1 MKKIFALVWLFSFW
15 LFASS
20 QEITINNHHFT
31 IVTEKYDL
39 YASKGEVMRFYRDI
53 HDKKPLFHLI
63 LNDATGGCSSRSL
76 EDGAY
81 EIEGDKIKLY
91 SFFHRQGDA
100 YSEPYGAKIMEYEV
114 LNSGELKK
122 ISSKVYIETA
132 QRGYENNRGMNYLFQ
147 APKTEQEKR
156 ELLDYIK
163 QVEEEYL
170 STFLLG
176 EEGKF
181 LIKEVK
187 EALKRKVKRNW
198 ASK

>member
-1 MKKIFALVWLFSFW
+1 MKKIFASVWLFSFL

-100 YSEPYGAKIMEYEV
+100 YSEPYGAKIVEYEV

-132 QRGYENNRGMNYLFQ
+132 QRGYENNRGMKYLFQ

-156 ELLDYIK
+156 ELLDYVK

-198 ASK
+198 VSK

>member
-1 MKKIFALVWLFSFW
+1 MKKIFASVWLFSFW

-63 LNDATGGCSSRSL
+63 LNDATGGCTSRSL

-81 EIEGDKIKLY
+81 EIEGNKIKLY
-91 SFFHRQGDA
+91 SFFHRQGEA
-100 YSEPYGAKIMEYEV
+100 HNEPYGAKIVEYEV
-114 LNSGELKK
+114 LNSGELKRVRSQ
-122 ISSKVYIETA
+122 IYIETA
-132 QRGYENNRGMNYLFQ
+132 KRGYEGNNGMKYLFQ
-147 APKTEQEKR
+147 EPKTEEEKR
-156 ELLDYIK
+156 ELVNYIK
-163 QVEEEYL
+163 QVEREYL
-170 STFLLG
+170 AKFVLG
-176 EEGKF
+176 EDEKP

-187 EALKRKVKRNW
+187 EALKRKIRQNWSVK
-198 ASK
+198 

>member
-1 MKKIFALVWLFSFW
+1 MKKIFTLLWLFSFW
-15 LFASS
+15 ICASS
-20 QEITINNHHFT
+20 QDIIINNHHFT
-31 IVTEKYDL
+31 IVTEKYDF

-53 HDKKPLFHLI
+53 HDEKPLFHLI

-100 YSEPYGAKIMEYEV
+100 YSEPYGAKIVEYKV

-132 QRGYENNRGMNYLFQ
+132 QRGYENNRGMKYLFQ

-163 QVEEEYL
+163 QVEEEHL

>member
-1 MKKIFALVWLFSFW
+1 MKKIFTLLWLFSFW
-15 LFASS
+15 LFAGS
-20 QEITINNHHFT
+20 QDITINNHHFT

-100 YSEPYGAKIMEYEV
+100 YSEPYGAKIVEYKV

-132 QRGYENNRGMNYLFQ
+132 QRGYENNRGMKYLFQ

-163 QVEEEYL
+163 QVEEEHL